1 MQASIHTMSTVEP
14 PPDAEQAQPPPPPEP
29 PESEHH
35 HRGWMWLSIALVV
48 ACLGLLGWGA
58 AKSADLDDAQAQQTT
73 NAAAL
78 SDAYSDVN
86 ETLGAT
92 SEQLDQANS
101 DVTQAQA
108 TADQAQQDADSAKT
122 DAAEAKGDQAT
133 AEAQTKQAQAD
144 AKAAESKLD
153 VAKSCAKS
161 YTSAIGTLLEGED
174 LSAQA
179 EKVKSELAAITDDCR
194 AALGG

>member
-1 MQASIHTMSTVEP
+1 MSTAEP
-14 PPDAEQAQPPPPPEP
+14 PPDAEPASE
-29 PESEHH
+29 PESHH
-35 HRGWMWLSIALVV
+35 HRGWMWLSIGLIV
-48 ACLGLLGWGA
+48 ACLGLIGWGA
-58 AKSADLDDAQAQQTT
+58 AKSADLEHAQDQQAT
-73 NAAAL
+73 NAAAVT
-78 SDAYSDVN
+78 DAVGDVN

-101 DVTQAQA
+101 DVADAQK
-108 TADQAQQDADSAKT
+108 TADQAQQDATSAQA
-122 DAAEAKGDQAT
+122 DAADAKDDQAA

-153 VAKSCAKS
+153 VAKSCAKA
-161 YTSAIGTLLEGED
+161 YASAIGTLFEGED

-179 EKVKSELAAITDDCR
+179 EEVKGKLSSITDDCR